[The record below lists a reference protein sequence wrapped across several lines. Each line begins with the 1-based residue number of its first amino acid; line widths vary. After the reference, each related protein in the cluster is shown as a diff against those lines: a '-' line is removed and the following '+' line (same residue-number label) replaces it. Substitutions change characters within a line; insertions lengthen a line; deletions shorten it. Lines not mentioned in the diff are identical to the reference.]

1 MFSVLNSTTLNG
13 NNGIVLT
20 GFSIVEF
27 SGVASELHTEQ
38 RPVVLGSRSSGRVM
52 MYAYAQVAPVKIKTV
67 AQGSFKQVTV
77 KVSSEKDFQQEFITI
92 GSFKQV
98 TVRVF
103 PKKDFQKEF
112 QTNADATAFRLYN
125 HTFTKDVELVFK
137 SKIIR
142 LFETYKENSS
152 EKRFIL
158 YPDDLTN
165 ESQINMA
172 ELIRDYVWVIEY
184 ENREVILMD
193 GHVKHTFPVKQP
205 NSRLSYDVIAD
216 LWLEDGDY
224 IEDVVLLE
232 KDEELRFEIN
242 ELVFSED
249 HKKFKM
255 WVSEGLDGKTHKVSL
270 LLKTKS
276 QLKKEIDLFFPVE
289 DF

>member
-13 NNGIVLT
+13 STGIILT

-27 SGVASELHTEQ
+27 SGVVPELHTEQ

-52 MYAYAQVAPVKIKTV
+52 IYAYAQTAPVKIKT
-67 AQGSFKQVTV
+67 ATQ
-77 KVSSEKDFQQEFITI
+77 

-103 PKKDFQKEF
+103 PKKDVEQEF

-142 LFETYKENSS
+142 LFETYKENST
-152 EKRFIL
+152 EKSFIL
-158 YPDDLTN
+158 YPDDFTN
-165 ESQINMA
+165 ESLINTE

-205 NSRLSYDVIAD
+205 NSRLSYDVIGD

-224 IEDVVLLE
+224 IEEVVLLG

-249 HKKFKM
+249 RKKFKM